1 MLPEPMRARSIPAL
15 IVLAFVASAALALA
29 QEPPDPGRLRA
40 AAEDFDEG
48 ARLFKL
54 KQFEEAA
61 ERFESADRL
70 APSAAPLGNAIRAR
84 RAAKQNAR
92 AATLSALALARYPE
106 DKAIEELATKTIHEL
121 EKQLHRAEVSC
132 RPGCTLLLDNKIAAS
147 DSVSSFSLFV
157 EPGPHALVA
166 GWSGGR
172 ARTAK
177 FEAKK
182 GVSEPISFE
191 APPLPAASA
200 SGPAATAAPTT
211 TAALPPPG
219 PSASAPGASTG
230 GLPPWVFLVGAGA
243 TVVVG
248 GLAIWSGV
256 DTQSNPGPDNV
267 RLACAGKTRDCDLFQ
282 QGLAHERRTNV
293 LLVTTGVLGVA
304 TGVVGGLFTDWKG
317 GGKGGGEARGPG
329 VRSVGASIDAQR
341 GMSFGLGGVF

>member
-1 MLPEPMRARSIPAL
+1 MLPEPMRARPIPAL

-29 QEPPDPGRLRA
+29 EEPPPDPGRLRA

-48 ARLFKL
+48 ARLFKN

-92 AATLSALALARYPE
+92 AATLSALALARYPD
-106 DKAIEELATKTIHEL
+106 DKAMEELGTKTIREL

-132 RPGCTLLLDNKIAAS
+132 RPGCTLLLDGKIAAS
-147 DSVSSFSLFV
+147 DSVTAFSLFV
-157 EPGPHALVA
+157 EPGPHSLVA

-172 ARTAK
+172 AKTER

-182 GVSEPISFE
+182 GISEPIAFE
-191 APPLPAASA
+191 APP
-200 SGPAATAAPTT
+200 APE
-211 TAALPPPG
+211 
-219 PSASAPGASTG
+219 PSASAAGPASAAPPGSAPPIASTGEPGASG
-230 GLPPWVFLVGAGA
+230 GLPPWVFFVGAGA

-248 GLAIWSGV
+248 GLAIWSGI

-282 QGLAHERRTNV
+282 QGLAHERRTDG
-293 LLVTTGVLGVA
+293 LLIATGVLGVA
-304 TGVVGGLFTDWKG
+304 TGLVGGFFTDWKG
-317 GGKGGGEARGPG
+317 GGKGGSEARGPG
-329 VRSVGASIDAQR
+329 IRSVGASIDAQR